1 MTVLII
7 TCPCALGLAVPA
19 VQVLTSGRLFRRG
32 MLLKSADA
40 IERMAQVDTI
50 VFDKTGTL
58 TQGHPRL
65 ANPAQIGSR
74 NMQIAVSLAAHSKH
88 PLARALF
95 EMYGGKTL
103 PITVQE
109 FPGKGLEATF
119 DRRMLRLG
127 RRDWCGDVEA
137 PADDSPEL
145 WLNIEGEAAVRF
157 AFADELRSDA
167 KLTIAELK
175 QRGYRLCLLSG
186 DREQPVA
193 AVAAAL
199 GLTDFHARVSPVD
212 KAAKIDALRKEG
224 CKILMVGDGMND
236 APALASADVSMSPST
251 ALDIA
256 QNAADIVF
264 QGERLQP
271 VIEALEVAK
280 KAEKLVKQN
289 FVLSFAYNIVAV
301 PVAMLGLVTPLI
313 AAVAMAGS
321 SILVVLNAQ
330 RIAKGKT

>member
-1 MTVLII
+1 
-7 TCPCALGLAVPA
+7 
-19 VQVLTSGRLFRRG
+19 
-32 MLLKSADA
+32 
-40 IERMAQVDTI
+40 
-50 VFDKTGTL
+50 
-58 TQGHPRL
+58 
-65 ANPAQIGSR
+65 
-74 NMQIAVSLAAHSKH
+74 
-88 PLARALF
+88 
-95 EMYGGKTL
+95 
-103 PITVQE
+103 
-109 FPGKGLEATF
+109 
-119 DRRMLRLG
+119 
-127 RRDWCGDVEA
+127 
-137 PADDSPEL
+137 
-145 WLNIEGEAAVRF
+145 
-157 AFADELRSDA
+157 
-167 KLTIAELK
+167 
-175 QRGYRLCLLSG
+175 
-186 DREQPVA
+186 
-193 AVAAAL
+193 VAAAL